1 MAAVF
6 DTVEMNHRV
15 AASESKL
22 RAVAQDEREHNAQ
35 LLGVLESVEKTLEQ
49 NQQHIRRLEK
59 KRGRTLEEFQQLR
72 NLLYDRQVGRSRL
85 LRRCLF
91 PKSYAAR
98 ADLIDRLDV
107 IISTM
112 NPVVEDGAD
121 GDSAKERDTARAR
134 KPTSRVLAFPN
145 FMSSLI
151 AAALVAVLGFIGSLI
166 AEALVARTANS
177 SMPLHLVRRNKTTRR
192 EAGAYGR
199 NI

>member
-6 DTVEMNHRV
+6 DSAEMNHRV

-49 NQQHIRRLEK
+49 NQQHIRRLEE
-59 KRGRTLEEFQQLR
+59 KRDRTLEEFQQLR
-72 NLLYDRQVGRSRL
+72 DLLHVMQFGRSRL
-85 LRRCLF
+85 LRRYLF

-112 NPVVEDGAD
+112 NPVAEDGAD
-121 GDSAKERDTARAR
+121 GDDAKEHDTARAR
-134 KPTSRVLAFPN
+134 KPTRRGLAFLN
-145 FMSSLI
+145 FMSSL
-151 AAALVAVLGFIGSLI
+151 AAVALVAVFGFIGSLI
-166 AEALVARTANS
+166 AEALVARKANS
-177 SMPLHLVRRNKTTRR
+177 SMPLYLVRRNKTMRR
-192 EAGAYGR
+192 EAGAHGR

>member
-6 DTVEMNHRV
+6 DSVEMNHRV

-22 RAVAQDEREHNAQ
+22 RAVAQDERERGAQ
-35 LLGVLESVEKTLEQ
+35 VLGVLESVEKTLEQ
-49 NQQHIRRLEK
+49 NQQQIRRLEE

-72 NLLYDRQVGRSRL
+72 NLLHDMQIGRSRL

-91 PKSYAAR
+91 SKSYAAR

-112 NPVVEDGAD
+112 NHVAEDGAD
-121 GDSAKERDTARAR
+121 GDSAKEHDTARAR
-134 KPTSRVLAFPN
+134 KPTRRGLAFPN
-145 FMSSLI
+145 FMSSL
-151 AAALVAVLGFIGSLI
+151 AAVALVAVFGFIGSLI
-166 AEALVARTANS
+166 AEALVARKANS
-177 SMPLHLVRRNKTTRR
+177 SMPLYLGSRNKTMRR
-192 EAGAYGR
+192 EAAYGR

>member
-6 DTVEMNHRV
+6 DTAEMNHRV

-22 RAVAQDEREHNAQ
+22 RAVAQDEREHSVL
-35 LLGVLESVEKTLEQ
+35 LLGVLESVEKTLEH
-49 NQQHIRRLEK
+49 NQRHIRRLEE

-72 NLLYDRQVGRSRL
+72 NLLHVMQVRRSRL
-85 LRRCLF
+85 LWRCLF

-112 NPVVEDGAD
+112 NPVAEVGAD
-121 GDSAKERDTARAR
+121 GNGASEHDTARPR
-134 KPTSRVLAFPN
+134 KPTRRGLAFLKY
-145 FMSSLI
+145 MSSL
-151 AAALVAVLGFIGSLI
+151 AAVALVAVLGFIGSLI
-166 AEALVARTANS
+166 AEALVARKANS

-192 EAGAYGR
+192 EVGAHGR

>member
-6 DTVEMNHRV
+6 DTAEMNHRV

-22 RAVAQDEREHNAQ
+22 RAVAQDEREHSVL
-35 LLGVLESVEKTLEQ
+35 LLGVLESVEKTLEH
-49 NQQHIRRLEK
+49 NQQHIRRLEE

-72 NLLYDRQVGRSRL
+72 NLLHVMQVRRSRL
-85 LRRCLF
+85 LWRCLF

-112 NPVVEDGAD
+112 NHVAEDGAD
-121 GDSAKERDTARAR
+121 GDSAKEHDTARAR
-134 KPTSRVLAFPN
+134 KPTRRGLAFPN
-145 FMSSLI
+145 FMSSL
-151 AAALVAVLGFIGSLI
+151 AAVALVAVFGFIGSLI
-166 AEALVARTANS
+166 AEALVARKANS
-177 SMPLHLVRRNKTTRR
+177 SMPLYLVSRNKTMRR
-192 EAGAYGR
+192 EAAYGR